1 MMDIE
6 ALYGRPLDNLLT
18 EAWAIRK
25 THFPPVLKL
34 AAPGAKHYEIEGYRN
49 NPDRFAAISL
59 TGAACS
65 LRCEHC
71 RGQLLESMY
80 PAPTPQAL
88 RDLADELVGR
98 GCQGVLLSGGADHE
112 GHVPLDGHLD
122 AIAELKSRGLKVIVH
137 TGLVN
142 KATAQDLKA
151 AGVDQV
157 LVDVIGD
164 EETVRQVYHLDKRPQ
179 DYAATLD
186 VLKEVGLSIAPHIV
200 VGLHFGQIRGELA
213 ALEMIT
219 AAEPEMIIL
228 VALNPLPATPM
239 ARFPAPSAEAV
250 GRMAAVARILN
261 PERPISL
268 GCARP
273 PGPTKARMESLAI
286 AAGVN
291 ALAYPSEA
299 SIDYARSFSLKV
311 EWTEM
316 CCSIDAA
323 TLDRE

>member
-1 MMDIE
+1 MDVE
-6 ALYGRPLDNLLT
+6 ALYRRPLDELLV
-18 EAWAIRK
+18 EAWAIRQ

-34 AAPGAKHYEIEGYRN
+34 AAPGAKRYEIEGFRN

-59 TGAACS
+59 TGRACA

-88 RDLADELVGR
+88 RDLADELVDR

-112 GHVPLDGHLD
+112 GHVPLDGHLE
-122 AIAELKSRGLKVIVH
+122 AIADLTSRGLKVIVH
-137 TGLVN
+137 TGLVD
-142 KATAQDLKA
+142 KATAQGLKT

-164 EETVRQVYHLDKRPQ
+164 AETIRQVYHLDKKPQ
-179 DYAATLD
+179 DYAATLA
-186 VLKEVGLSIAPHIV
+186 VLKEVGLAIAPHIV
-200 VGLHFGQIRGELA
+200 IGLHFGHIRGELA

-219 AAEPEMIIL
+219 AAEPEVIIL
-228 VALNPLPATPM
+228 VVLNPLRATPM
-239 ARFPAPSAEAV
+239 ARSPAPAAETV
-250 GRMAAVARILN
+250 GRLAAVARILN

-273 PGPTKARMESLAI
+273 SGPIKARMERLAI
-286 AAGVN
+286 AAGIN

-299 SIDYARSFSLKV
+299 SIDYACSLSLKV
-311 EWTEM
+311 EWAEM
-316 CCSIDAA
+316 CCS
-323 TLDRE
+323 LL